1 MTDATGSVEDVA
13 TYLVG
18 MWRAE
23 CRRRGD
29 VERPWPDAL
38 SMGVARALTEELA
51 DPDRQVIELE
61 LRATTFLGA
70 GPRVLSAWRLGV
82 LDQVLRDGG
91 SEYGLAA
98 IAHLFAGEPGTP
110 TQPEAPAVPE
120 PDATAAQP
128 EAPAVPEP
136 DAVAQ
141 QPEPDATAA
150 QPEAPAV
157 PEPDATAAQPEAPAV
172 PEPDATA
179 AQQPETPAL
188 PEEPSVEMNLA
199 GTDAEP
205 FADDLPG
212 GRRGLPE
219 PQPAAPDEV
228 ATPQSFA
235 EASTSAAPPPFW
247 ARVDAT
253 SAAARLPG
261 EPSPST
267 ELEDTASSDGAPGIS
282 GTPWPDEL
290 EVVAVPREAEHPT
303 ASEPRSGTK
312 EGADLGAAQAPAS
325 SPSVPRAAGESQA
338 SITSSPAGGVSVSD
352 RATFETH
359 VCRLVDEKVEL
370 SVTFVGLDEVPGASL
385 GVPDATD
392 VTATEDSAFRDLLRS
407 LARRFADRGTCYDI
421 GRGLAAVVV
430 ERGRPKEVD
439 RLVRKLP
446 SSEVPASF
454 SWGSARFPD
463 EATDVR
469 ELLRMALVRL
479 ANMRE
484 ERLTPRILVDR
495 IRRVVS
501 ARG

>member
-110 TQPEAPAVPE
+110 T
-120 PDATAAQP
+120 
-128 EAPAVPEP
+128 
-136 DAVAQ
+136 
-141 QPEPDATAA
+141 
-150 QPEAPAV
+150 
-157 PEPDATAAQPEAPAV
+157 QPEAPAV

-303 ASEPRSGTK
+303 ASAPRSGTK

>member
-110 TQPEAPAVPE
+110 T
-120 PDATAAQP
+120 
-128 EAPAVPEP
+128 
-136 DAVAQ
+136 
-141 QPEPDATAA
+141 
-150 QPEAPAV
+150 
-157 PEPDATAAQPEAPAV
+157 QPEAPAV

-303 ASEPRSGTK
+303 ASAPRSGTK

-325 SPSVPRAAGESQA
+325 SPSVPRAAGESEA

>member
-23 CRRRGD
+23 SRRRGD

-110 TQPEAPAVPE
+110 T
-120 PDATAAQP
+120 
-128 EAPAVPEP
+128 
-136 DAVAQ
+136 
-141 QPEPDATAA
+141 

-303 ASEPRSGTK
+303 ASAPRSGTK

-370 SVTFVGLDEVPGASL
+370 SVTFVGLDVVPGASL

>member
-110 TQPEAPAVPE
+110 T
-120 PDATAAQP
+120 
-128 EAPAVPEP
+128 
-136 DAVAQ
+136 
-141 QPEPDATAA
+141 

-303 ASEPRSGTK
+303 ASAPRSGTK

>member
-110 TQPEAPAVPE
+110 T
-120 PDATAAQP
+120 
-128 EAPAVPEP
+128 
-136 DAVAQ
+136 
-141 QPEPDATAA
+141 

>member
-120 PDATAAQP
+120 PDA
-128 EAPAVPEP
+128 
-136 DAVAQ
+136 VAQ
-141 QPEPDATAA
+141 Q
-150 QPEAPAV
+150 
-157 PEPDATAAQPEAPAV
+157 

-303 ASEPRSGTK
+303 ASAPRSGTK

>member
-150 QPEAPAV
+150 Q
-157 PEPDATAAQPEAPAV
+157 
-172 PEPDATA
+172 
-179 AQQPETPAL
+179 QPETPAL

-303 ASEPRSGTK
+303 ASAPRSGTK

>member
-1 MTDATGSVEDVA
+1 
-13 TYLVG
+13 
-18 MWRAE
+18 
-23 CRRRGD
+23 
-29 VERPWPDAL
+29 
-38 SMGVARALTEELA
+38 
-51 DPDRQVIELE
+51 
-61 LRATTFLGA
+61 
-70 GPRVLSAWRLGV
+70 
-82 LDQVLRDGG
+82 
-91 SEYGLAA
+91 
-98 IAHLFAGEPGTP
+98 
-110 TQPEAPAVPE
+110 
-120 PDATAAQP
+120 
-128 EAPAVPEP
+128 
-136 DAVAQ
+136 
-141 QPEPDATAA
+141 
-150 QPEAPAV
+150 
-157 PEPDATAAQPEAPAV
+157 
-172 PEPDATA
+172 
-179 AQQPETPAL
+179 
-188 PEEPSVEMNLA
+188 
-199 GTDAEP
+199 
-205 FADDLPG
+205 
-212 GRRGLPE
+212 
-219 PQPAAPDEV
+219 
-228 ATPQSFA
+228 
-235 EASTSAAPPPFW
+235 
-247 ARVDAT
+247 
-253 SAAARLPG
+253 
-261 EPSPST
+261 
-267 ELEDTASSDGAPGIS
+267 
-282 GTPWPDEL
+282 
-290 EVVAVPREAEHPT
+290 
-303 ASEPRSGTK
+303 
-312 EGADLGAAQAPAS
+312 
-325 SPSVPRAAGESQA
+325 
-338 SITSSPAGGVSVSD
+338 VSVSD